1 MALKKILVALD
12 RSSQAEAVFQ
22 QALDITRQ
30 ETATLILLHC
40 LQVEHPAEIAPII
53 GTGVGLDP
61 SSNRTFLRLEQQQFQ
76 HEIKDITTW
85 LQEFAERARSEG
97 LSVETQHKIGD
108 PGATICQLATDWNV
122 DLIIMG
128 RRERQNWQEILLGS
142 VSKYVLHHSHFSV
155 LIVQNSSRSL
165 WERTERER

>member
-1 MALKKILVALD
+1 MEPKKILVALD
-12 RSSQAEAVFQ
+12 RCAQAEVVFQ

-61 SSNRTFLRLEQQQFQ
+61 SSNRTFLRLEQQQL
-76 HEIKDITTW
+76 HNEIENMTTW
-85 LQEFAERARSEG
+85 LQEFADRARSEG
-97 LSVETQHKIGD
+97 LSVETQYKIGD
-108 PGATICQLATDWNV
+108 PGVTICQLAADWNA

-128 RRERQNWQEILLGS
+128 RRGRKNWQEILLGS
-142 VSKYVLHHSHFSV
+142 VSKYVLHHSHCSV
-155 LIVQNSSRSL
+155 LIVQDAS
-165 WERTERER
+165 